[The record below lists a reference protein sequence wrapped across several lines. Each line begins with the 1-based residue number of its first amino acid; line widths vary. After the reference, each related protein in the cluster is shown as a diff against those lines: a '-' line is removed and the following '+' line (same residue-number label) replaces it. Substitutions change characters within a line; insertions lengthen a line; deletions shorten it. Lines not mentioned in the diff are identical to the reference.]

1 MTVNELSAYWMFF
14 VVAIKK
20 NLVLNSTCTIY
31 MPEYTPSHFVVDDKL
46 YPNASTQNDNATGI

>member
-1 MTVNELSAYWMFF
+1 
-14 VVAIKK
+14 
-20 NLVLNSTCTIY
+20 